1 MSRRLLISAVLLIVG
16 AIHLL
21 PAWGVLGAS
30 ALKQL
35 YGVQL
40 QEPNLHLLMRHRALL
55 FCLLSALLLGAA
67 FRPVWQGLALAAAW
81 VSVLGFVL
89 LAPPDLSPSLQR
101 VWLIDVAV
109 LPLLALASWAYRS
122 ERRATRRLGAQVT

>member
-1 MSRRLLISAVLLIVG
+1 MSRRLWISAALLIVG

-40 QEPNLHLLMRHRALL
+40 PEPNLLLLMRHRALL
-55 FCLLSALLLGAA
+55 FGLLAALLLAAA
-67 FRPVWQGLALAAAW
+67 FRPAWQGLALAAAW
-81 VSVLGFVL
+81 VSVPGFVL

-101 VWLIDVAV
+101 VWWIDVAV
-109 LPLLALASWAYRS
+109 LPLLALASWAYQS
-122 ERRATRRLGAQVT
+122 EWRATRRLGAQVT

>member
-1 MSRRLLISAVLLIVG
+1 
-16 AIHLL
+16 
-21 PAWGVLGAS
+21 
-30 ALKQL
+30 
-35 YGVQL
+35 
-40 QEPNLHLLMRHRALL
+40 
-55 FCLLSALLLGAA
+55 
-67 FRPVWQGLALAAAW
+67 LALAAAW

>member
-1 MSRRLLISAVLLIVG
+1 MSRRLWISAVLLIVG

-40 QEPNLHLLMRHRALL
+40 QEPNLLLLMRHRAL
-55 FCLLSALLLGAA
+55 FFGLLAALLLGAA

-81 VSVLGFVL
+81 VSVLGFVV

-101 VWLIDVAV
+101 VWWIDVAV
-109 LPLLALASWAYRS
+109 LPLLALASWAYLS
-122 ERRATRRLGAQVT
+122 ERQATRRLGAQVT